1 MSRTHLIVLTLA
13 LLAAALLLAGCKD
26 NRTRISAILGH
37 PEEFAD
43 REVMIGGMVTKTYAA
58 DLVITE
64 AGAYQVD
71 DGTGKIWVLTKNG
84 VPEKGRRV
92 ALKGTVASGL
102 KIAGESLGA
111 VLREVER
118 RAD

>member
-1 MSRTHLIVLTLA
+1 MKRTHL
-13 LLAAALLLAGCKD
+13 LLLAGLLLVAALLVAGCKD
-26 NRTRISAILGH
+26 SRTRISAILGH
-37 PEEFAD
+37 PDEYAD
-43 REVMIGGMVTKTYAA
+43 RDVIVGGTVTRTYAA

-84 VPEKGRRV
+84 VPERGQRV
-92 ALKGTVASGL
+92 ALKGTVARGL
-102 KIAGESLGA
+102 KVAGETFGA
-111 VLREVER
+111 VLREIDR